1 MAEGAVGGGGRGAP
15 RWRLLLAAGANV
27 DARALLAG
35 VREDGSWKSYARRP
49 HRLILRLRSLYARG
63 RATLARTQRRKPR
76 GADARRDRAI
86 LFLVKLGDNGVL
98 WNVLSF
104 WRATD

>member
-1 MAEGAVGGGGRGAP
+1 MAYNLHTIEQTQSQGQCRVDGVGARNSISTQV
-15 RWRLLLAAGANV
+15 L
-27 DARALLAG
+27 
-35 VREDGSWKSYARRP
+35 S
-49 HRLILRLRSLYARG
+49 HM
-63 RATLARTQRRKPR
+63 QRRKPR
-76 GADARRDRAI
+76 GLDARRDRAI

>member
-1 MAEGAVGGGGRGAP
+1 MP
-15 RWRLLLAAGANV
+15 T
-27 DARALLAG
+27 
-35 VREDGSWKSYARRP
+35 KSRNRRSPKKLARRMSS
-49 HRLILRLRSLYARG
+49 RE
-63 RATLARTQRRKPR
+63 QRRKPR